1 MFIEGGKDHCY
12 NINQQSTL
20 TLFLCLFNTGILQL
34 HCKSTGKVFRE
45 DCFKSTDFQWKEV
58 LPGAD
63 FNFLL
68 NYHLD
73 GLCTATEE
81 LQKKCL
87 LTLYL
92 WVGYVVAE
100 QVQRADRG
108 VFWRSALEIALYPS
122 VPITIIYIFLYNIM
136 LFFFCLAWDRP
147 KRWSTG

>member
-81 LQKKCL
+81 LQKKML
-87 LTLYL
+87 ANIIP
-92 WVGYVVAE
+92 VGWLCCC
-100 QVQRADRG
+100 RA
-108 VFWRSALEIALYPS
+108 SAKSRQGCVLEVSFRNSS
-122 VPITIIYIFLYNIM
+122 V
-136 LFFFCLAWDRP
+136 
-147 KRWSTG
+147 S